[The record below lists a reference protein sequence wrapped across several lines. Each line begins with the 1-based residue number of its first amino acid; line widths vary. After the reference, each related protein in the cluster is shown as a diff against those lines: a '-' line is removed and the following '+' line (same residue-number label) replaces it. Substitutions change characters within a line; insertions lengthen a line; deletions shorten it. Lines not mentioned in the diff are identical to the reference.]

1 MEVIKGLALKG
12 LTVCAT
18 IHSPSPTAFAL
29 FDRLLLLLDGQIAY
43 FGARGMFVKRSL
55 LHAPQQGSATPRM
68 QMTSLLPLQACC
80 VETSQKTVMT

>member
-1 MEVIKGLALKG
+1 MIKGLAVKG

-43 FGARGMFVKRSL
+43 FGPRGMFVRLTL
-55 LHAPQQGSATPRM
+55 LHAPQQALPCHAHAIDRPS
-68 QMTSLLPLQACC
+68 SLQVCC
-80 VETSQKTVMT
+80 VQTSQ